1 MYYETPTKEFE
12 KLIDEILALD
22 KYHDA
27 GLDSGDIINYLD
39 KWAYADDDGTP
50 LTYEF
55 GKQVKGVKLQNDLT
69 IYVIQTLTDQVMLI
83 YIHEFDENGTNEN
96 GEPNNYIPRG
106 EVNARLCQGFNLWLE
121 LRSREPEQGE

>member
-39 KWAYADDDGTP
+39 KWACADDDGTP
-50 LTYEF
+50 LKYEF

-83 YIHEFDENGTNEN
+83 YIHEFDENGTNES

-121 LRSREPEQGE
+121 LRSGEPEQGE

>member
-22 KYHDA
+22 KYQDA

-121 LRSREPEQGE
+121 LRSGEPGQGE

>member
-22 KYHDA
+22 KYQDA

-39 KWAYADDDGTP
+39 KLAYADDDGTP

-121 LRSREPEQGE
+121 LRSGEPGQGE

>member
-22 KYHDA
+22 KYEDA
-27 GLDSGDIINYLD
+27 GLDSGEIINYLD
-39 KWAYADDDGTP
+39 KWACANDDGTP

-55 GKQVKGVKLQNDLT
+55 GKQVKGVKLQNGLT

-83 YIHEFDENGTNEN
+83 YNNEFNDHGYNSNGD
-96 GEPNNYIPRG
+96 PNNYIPRG
-106 EVNARLCQGFNLWLE
+106 EINSRLCQGFNLWLE
-121 LRSREPEQGE
+121 LRGEELEQGE

>member
-22 KYHDA
+22 KYQDA

-39 KWAYADDDGTP
+39 KWAYADDDGTS

-55 GKQVKGVKLQNDLT
+55 GKQVKGVKLQNGLT

-83 YIHEFDENGTNEN
+83 YIHEFDENGTNES

-121 LRSREPEQGE
+121 LRSGEPEQGE